1 MQYMQMVL
9 FSIFSAMENA
19 QSQKKWIEFFSRFE
33 KDNGS
38 FVEKLS
44 KKHPD
49 LTQAQFRVCLYLR
62 AGHNTKSIASTLGLS
77 IRSVESHCY
86 RIRKKFELNH
96 TINLATYLYSIK

>member
-9 FSIFSAMENA
+9 FSICSAMENA

-33 KDNGS
+33 KDNGF

-44 KKHPD
+44 KKHPN

-96 TINLATYLYSIK
+96 TCLLYTSDAADE

>member
-9 FSIFSAMENA
+9 FSICSAMENA

-77 IRSVESHCY
+77 IRSVESHC
-86 RIRKKFELNH
+86 
-96 TINLATYLYSIK
+96 